1 MWRSRRADCVFHL
14 PKRGLLDAASPL
26 RNDGLLSVWVLAYLQ
41 LVEILVSLSSSDIF
55 FRSGHCLSIPFS
67 RGIVLHDLQ
76 LVSEM

>member
-1 MWRSRRADCVFHL
+1 MQLF
-14 PKRGLLDAASPL
+14 PL
-26 RNDGLLSVWVLAYLQ
+26 RNNQLLSVWVLASLQ

-55 FRSGHCLSIPFS
+55 FRSGHRLSIPFS